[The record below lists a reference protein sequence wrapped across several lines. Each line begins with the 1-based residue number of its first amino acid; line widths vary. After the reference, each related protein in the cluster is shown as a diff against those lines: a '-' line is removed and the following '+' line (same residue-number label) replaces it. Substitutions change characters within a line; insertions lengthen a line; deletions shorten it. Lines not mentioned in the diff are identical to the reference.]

1 MKREF
6 KKIVSV
12 LLMVS
17 LLFTTKGFNLYAEE
31 KNEQEGIVETY
42 NEVLESQEN
51 KEAEKNYEEEK
62 EIDSIIESKKIEETE
77 EEKLE
82 NEEKND
88 ETEESEEET
97 AEKET
102 EKEVEKEEKNK
113 KLTEKTKDKETEV
126 KENEEEINE
135 TEENEVE
142 ENKEE
147 EKATV
152 SQTLIEEELTEN
164 FEEEKKELENIE
176 KEATKSEVEEKY
188 LEEQKNVEKEEL
200 FGDDQTPNEYI
211 FSPGWFDENEAGI
224 RTSQVTKITF
234 LKYPEQTPA
243 PTIASWSITGSNGLT
258 AYLDGTEITIYAEH
272 DVPIYMAEDSSYL
285 FSGNSTAMYNNLTEI
300 KNLELVDTS
309 KVKNMKSMFES
320 CQQLRNLDL
329 SNFNTSNVTNMANMF
344 YFCRYLPFIDVTS
357 FDTKNVTTF
366 ENMFFMCMQPETID
380 VSSFNTEKCENMLG
394 MFDGCS
400 NLKNID
406 VSNFNTSNVTKM
418 TTMFNCCNNL
428 VNIDLTSFDTSK
440 VTDMTHMFYVLDKNK
455 TKLETIDLSSFD
467 TSNVENMAQMFYNCV
482 KLKTIYAS
490 DKFVTTKLTENM
502 SDLFMFS
509 ECTSLVGGNNTAYD
523 ANHVD
528 KLYARIDK
536 EGAPGYF
543 TEKENPETPEDPD
556 VPIATI
562 STLSD
567 IVFLFDLQGRG
578 ENFKQLVRINE
589 KLKEPTEPTASGY
602 NFEYWYEGTDDSI
615 RFDFDK
621 VIDVLSA
628 RERTLKAKWRQ
639 VSNNTT
645 QTSPGGGNRGG
656 TSGSSITSNAF
667 QNNAN
672 NVNATRQGNQAIN
685 TSSYGT
691 QAVMN
696 REPLTNLVATTFGN
710 NMSFTTQGGER
721 LQGMQKVSVDG
732 KDGVYYFN
740 DDSTLYCGWMKDE
753 NNNFHYFGSDGKMV
767 TNGTVTINN
776 QKFNINANGEID
788 QANLNNEYK
797 QQLYNQCI
805 VKINTGE
812 IRKNDLTN
820 TWSALITNPIT
831 GEKELAK
838 GLTKLV
844 QDDGVN
850 TYYFDNSGNLLLGWQ
865 NVNGMMMYFSLET
878 GKLVNTQ

>member
-1 MKREF
+1 MKREV
-6 KKIVSV
+6 KKIVSI

-17 LLFTTKGFNLYAEE
+17 LLFTTKSFNLYAKE
-31 KNEQEGIVETY
+31 KIEQEGIVETY
-42 NEVLESQEN
+42 SEVLASQEN
-51 KEAEKNYEEEK
+51 NETEKSYEEEI
-62 EIDSIIESKKIEETE
+62 ETDFLIESNEIEEAE

-82 NEEKND
+82 IEEKND
-88 ETEESEEET
+88 ETEKSEKEIV
-97 AEKET
+97 EKET
-102 EKEVEKEEKNK
+102 EEEVEKEEKNK
-113 KLTEKTKDKETEV
+113 KLTEETKDKEIEV

-135 TEENEVE
+135 TEENY
-142 ENKEE
+142 KE

-152 SQTLIEEELTEN
+152 SQTLVEEELTEK
-164 FEEEKKELENIE
+164 FEEEKTEEKEELENIE
-176 KEATKSEVEEKY
+176 KEATKSEVEEKF
-188 LEEQKNVEKEEL
+188 LEEQKIVEKEEL

-234 LKYPEQTPA
+234 LKYPEQAPA

-258 AYLDGTEITIYAEH
+258 AYIDGTEVTIYAEY
-272 DVPIYMAEDSSYL
+272 DIPIYMAENSSFL
-285 FSGNSTAMYNNLTEI
+285 FSGEQSTPFENLTEI
-300 KNLELVDTS
+300 RNLNLLDTS
-309 KVKNMKSMFES
+309 RVTNMSSMFSFCE
-320 CQQLRNLDL
+320 QLSSVDM
-329 SNFNTSNVTNMANMF
+329 SNFNTSEVIDFSEMF
-344 YFCRYLPFIDVTS
+344 YYCTQI
-357 FDTKNVTTF
+357 
-366 ENMFFMCMQPETID
+366 ETID
-380 VSSFNTEKCENMLG
+380 VSSFNTENCEKMHD
-394 MFDGCS
+394 MFYYCT
-400 NLKNID
+400 NLKNLD
-406 VSNFNTSNVTKM
+406 VSNFNTSNVTDM
-418 TTMFNCCNNL
+418 EGMFYSCYSLENINL
-428 VNIDLTSFDTSK
+428 TNFDTSK
-440 VTDMTHMFYVLDKNK
+440 VTNMSFMFYMRENDDTTEAKVKK
-455 TKLETIDLSSFD
+455 IDLSSFD
-467 TSNVENMAQMFYNCV
+467 TQNVETMAQIFFKCK
-482 KLKTIYAS
+482 KLKTIYVS
-490 DKFVTTKLTENM
+490 DKFVTTKLTDVL
-502 SDLFMFS
+502 SDQYMFFD
-509 ECTSLVGGNNTAYD
+509 CTSLVGGNNTTYD

-543 TEKENPETPEDPD
+543 TEKENPETPENPEDPETPDDPD

-578 ENFKQLVRINE
+578 ENFRQLVRINE
-589 KLKEPTEPTASGY
+589 KLKEPTNPTASGY
-602 NFEYWYEGTDDSI
+602 VFEYWYEGTDDSI
-615 RFDFDK
+615 RFDFNK
-621 VIDVLSA
+621 AIENTSA
-628 RERTLKAKWRQ
+628 KERTLKAKWRQ
-639 VSNNTT
+639 VTNNNTPS
-645 QTSPGGGNRGG
+645 SPSDGNRGG
-656 TSGSSITSNAF
+656 SSRGSITSNAF
-667 QNNAN
+667 QNSLN
-672 NVNATRQGNQAIN
+672 NVNATRQGNQEIN

-710 NMSFTTQGGER
+710 NMSFTTQSGER